1 MTQRAAEP
9 LFYDVLICSKIE
21 AESGG
26 YKMAKKKDNGIV
38 VIGAAF
44 VDVKGYPY
52 SQYIPGGRN
61 SGHVV
66 EVHGGVARN
75 IVEDI
80 ANVELRPTFVTVL
93 EPRGISNDV
102 EDKLA
107 KHKVNTEYIKRSEGG
122 LGTWLA
128 VFDNSGDVVAS
139 ISKRPDLSR
148 IADILDDKGDE
159 IFKYA
164 DSIAVEFDV
173 EVPTL
178 KRVIALAEKHGKR
191 VYAPVSNMSI
201 AMERRD
207 LLQHIS
213 CLVCN
218 LEEADLLFSEEYEG
232 IGAEEM
238 SSILYKKI
246 TQAQIPSMVVTMGGE
261 GAVYASMNGDFG
273 HCPAPKTEVRDTTG
287 AGDAFFAGVVIGLT
301 YGKSLG
307 ESCTIGTR
315 LANAVIVTDENV
327 CPRFLPAEFGL
338 DVKKD

>member
-1 MTQRAAEP
+1 
-9 LFYDVLICSKIE
+9 
-21 AESGG
+21 
-26 YKMAKKKDNGIV
+26 MAKKKDNGIV
-38 VIGAAF
+38 VVGAAF

-52 SQYIPGGRN
+52 AQYIPGGRT

-80 ANVELRPTFVTVL
+80 ANIELRPTFVTVL
-93 EPRGISNDV
+93 DPKGISNDV
-102 EDKLA
+102 IEKLT
-107 KHKVNTEYIKRSEGG
+107 KHKCNTGYIKRSEGG

-148 IADILDDKGDE
+148 IADILDEKGDE

-173 EVPTL
+173 EVPIL
-178 KRVIALAEKHGKR
+178 KRVIALAEKHGKK

-218 LEEADLLFSEEYEG
+218 LEEAGLLFSEEFEG
-232 IGAEEM
+232 AVADEM
-238 SSILYKKI
+238 SEILFTKI
-246 TQAQIPSMVVTMGGE
+246 SQARIPAMVVTMGGE
-261 GAVYASMNGDFG
+261 GAVYASLEGERG

-287 AGDAFFAGVVIGLT
+287 AGDAFFSGVVIGLT

-307 ESCTIGTR
+307 ESCEIGTR
-315 LANAVIVTDENV
+315 LANSVIVTDENV

-338 DVKKD
+338 DVEKD

>member
-1 MTQRAAEP
+1 
-9 LFYDVLICSKIE
+9 
-21 AESGG
+21 
-26 YKMAKKKDNGIV
+26 MAKKRDNGIV

-44 VDVKGYPY
+44 VDIKGYPY
-52 SQYIPGGRN
+52 AQFIPGGRN
-61 SGHVV
+61 SGKVV

-93 EPRGISNDV
+93 DPKGISNDV
-102 EDKLA
+102 VDKLA
-107 KHKVNTEYIKRSEGG
+107 KHKVNTDYIKRSEGG

-148 IADILDDKGDE
+148 IEDILDEKGNE
-159 IFKYA
+159 IFRYA

-173 EVPTL
+173 EVPIL
-178 KRVIALAEKHGKR
+178 KKVIALAEKHGKNI
-191 VYAPVSNMSI
+191 YAPVSNMSI

-218 LEEADLLFSEEYEG
+218 LEEAGLLFSEEYEG
-232 IGAEEM
+232 TEADEM
-238 SSILYKKI
+238 SGILHKKI
-246 TQAQIPSMVVTMGGE
+246 SQAQIPAMIVTMGGS
-261 GAVYASMNGDFG
+261 GAVYASLDGECG

-287 AGDAFFAGVVIGLT
+287 AGDAFFAGVTIGLT
-301 YGKSLG
+301 YGKSMS
-307 ESCTIGTR
+307 EACAIGTR

-338 DVKKD
+338 DVEKQ

>member
-1 MTQRAAEP
+1 
-9 LFYDVLICSKIE
+9 
-21 AESGG
+21 
-26 YKMAKKKDNGIV
+26 MAKKKDNGIV

-44 VDVKGYPY
+44 VDIKGYPY
-52 SQYIPGGRN
+52 AQYIPGGRN
-61 SGHVV
+61 SGKVA

-80 ANVELRPTFVTVL
+80 ANIELRPTFVTVL
-93 EPRGISNDV
+93 EPKGISNDV

-107 KHKVNTEYIKRSEGG
+107 KHKCNVDYIKRAEGG

-173 EVPTL
+173 EVPVL
-178 KRVIALAEKHGKR
+178 KRVIALAEKYGKK
-191 VYAPVSNMSI
+191 VFAPVSNMSI

-207 LLQHIS
+207 LLHSIS

-218 LEEADLLFSEEYEG
+218 LEEAGLLFSEEYEG
-232 IGAEEM
+232 TEPEEM
-238 SSILYKKI
+238 SGILFKKI
-246 TQAQIPSMVVTMGGE
+246 TQAQIPSMVVTMGGA
-261 GAVYASMNGDFG
+261 GAVYASLDGEYG

-301 YGKSLG
+301 YGKSMG
-307 ESCTIGTR
+307 EACGIGTR
-315 LANAVIVTDENV
+315 LANSVIVTDENV

-338 DVKKD
+338 DVTKE

>member
-1 MTQRAAEP
+1 
-9 LFYDVLICSKIE
+9 
-21 AESGG
+21 
-26 YKMAKKKDNGIV
+26 MAKKKKDNGIV

-44 VDVKGYPY
+44 VDIKGYPY
-52 SQYIPGGRN
+52 AQYIPGGRN
-61 SGHVV
+61 SGKVV

-93 EPRGISNDV
+93 EPKGISNDV

-128 VFDNSGDVVAS
+128 VFDNGGDVVAS

-159 IFKYA
+159 IFRYA

-173 EVPTL
+173 EVPVL
-178 KRVIALAEKHGKR
+178 KKVIALAEKHGKKL
-191 VYAPVSNMSI
+191 YAPVSNMSI

-207 LLQHIS
+207 LLKHID

-218 LEEADLLFSEEYEG
+218 LEEAGLLFSEEYEG
-232 IGAEEM
+232 KNTDEM
-238 SSILYKKI
+238 SGILFNKI
-246 TQAQIPSMVVTMGGE
+246 SQAQIPAMVVTMGGA
-261 GAVYASMNGDFG
+261 GAVYASLGGESG

-287 AGDAFFAGVVIGLT
+287 AGDAFFAGVVTGLT

-307 ESCTIGTR
+307 DSCAIGTR

-338 DVKKD
+338 EVSKE